1 MARRLISLRI
11 VRRGWLSPSLVM
23 GAALLI
29 SACSN
34 SSTGAGAPQA
44 TLPPA
49 APTVAP
55 AAAAS
60 PKPAVAAGSPSAVA
74 AASPAAAAPSPSA
87 AVSAPSPS
95 AVAAAGAASGASATV
110 APGAAAAAAGTCQPD
125 KTASTYPALAGK
137 SLKVGL
143 DPTLPPIMFRSPT
156 DPNKIVGQDPDMIDA
171 AMQCLGLQYQIVP
184 QDFGTLVPALQAGQ
198 LDLIWSNIYYTPER
212 GQVADFVVYG
222 KSDDGVIVAKGN
234 PKNIHSMD
242 DLCGTS
248 GAVIL
253 GTGEEPAYRDQ
264 STKCT
269 AAGKPAL
276 EVSTYPNAPAAVREI
291 ENGRADSSMFDLVLL
306 DQAVKES
313 NGKTERAFAV
323 ALNLKL
329 GVAVKKGNDQLEQAI
344 FNTLKILQ
352 ANGTQTQLYQKNG
365 IDPSIALP
373 TEILK

>member
-1 MARRLISLRI
+1 MKYRLAGFL
-11 VRRGWLSPSLVM
+11 
-23 GAALLI
+23 AATTLALT
-29 SACSN
+29 ACSN
-34 SSTGAGAPQA
+34 SSTGAGAPQS

-49 APTVAP
+49 AATAPSTTAAKPAASPSTAAAAVAASPSARPAAGPSPSVAAVASPSPVAGTGTTGAAP
-55 AAAAS
+55 AAAA
-60 PKPAVAAGSPSAVA
+60 A
-74 AASPAAAAPSPSA
+74 
-87 AVSAPSPS
+87 
-95 AVAAAGAASGASATV
+95 
-110 APGAAAAAAGTCQPD
+110 TCQPD
-125 KTASTYPALAGK
+125 KTATTYPSLVGK
-137 SLKVGL
+137 TLKVGL

-156 DPNKIVGQDPDMIDA
+156 DPNTIVGQDPDMIDA
-171 AMQCLGLQYQIVP
+171 AMKCLGLQYQIVP

-222 KSDDGVIVAKGN
+222 KSDDGVIVATGN

-242 DLCGTS
+242 DLCGTN

-291 ENGRADSSMFDLVLL
+291 ENKRADSSMFDLVLV

-313 NGKTERAFAV
+313 NGQTERAFAV
-323 ALNLKL
+323 SLNLKL
-329 GVAVKKGNDQLEQAI
+329 GVAVKKGNDQLEQAVYA
-344 FNTLKILQ
+344 TLQILQ

-365 IDPSIALP
+365 IDPAIALP